1 MVNLLFMLVFSA
13 SMLSKALM
21 MPITLKK
28 QRAHH
33 IDDSESCLSLA
44 YQYIHFDGCI
54 ENFLFV

>member
-33 IDDSESCLSLA
+33 IDDSEHAS
-44 YQYIHFDGCI
+44 
-54 ENFLFV
+54 V